1 MDAPKL
7 SPYRWAVLACVC
19 GVCFMANYMQY
30 QVSVWGVVVME
41 TLGIQVG
48 ELQTLMLMPMLAA
61 VFLAIPAGTLA
72 DRFGVK
78 RVVAVGLTV
87 AVVAGFARAAFL
99 DSFAIQIATMF
110 GLGFG
115 ISTLNANMP
124 KILGIWFKHKM
135 TVAVGI
141 FYAVSCVAIVMAQ
154 SVSTLF
160 PDLFAT
166 YIVAAFALLAVC
178 VCWYLFVRNHP
189 AGEALPEPE
198 PVTKYLGTAAKSK
211 NVWFIA
217 LVYGLTL
224 ASTTGFSTIFPAMME
239 IVRGYDMT
247 LSGNLAAVG
256 TIGSFFACFVGPAWV
271 QKSGKNKPFL
281 IVTTVL
287 GAITMAAVWW
297 IQMGP
302 SLWGILIVSGFLTAC
317 SGPII
322 EAMTYQLP
330 EIGAKYAG
338 SAGGI
343 VTTTGLAMSWLLPI
357 VVTFAVGENFM
368 VMVIAYAALFLL
380 SLLFIVLLPETGLK
394 AKTAAEGVEAQG

>member
-124 KILGIWFKHKM
+124 KILGI
-135 TVAVGI
+135 
-141 FYAVSCVAIVMAQ
+141 
-154 SVSTLF
+154 
-160 PDLFAT
+160 
-166 YIVAAFALLAVC
+166 
-178 VCWYLFVRNHP
+178 
-189 AGEALPEPE
+189 
-198 PVTKYLGTAAKSK
+198 
-211 NVWFIA
+211 
-217 LVYGLTL
+217 
-224 ASTTGFSTIFPAMME
+224 
-239 IVRGYDMT
+239 
-247 LSGNLAAVG
+247 
-256 TIGSFFACFVGPAWV
+256 
-271 QKSGKNKPFL
+271 
-281 IVTTVL
+281 
-287 GAITMAAVWW
+287 
-297 IQMGP
+297 
-302 SLWGILIVSGFLTAC
+302 
-317 SGPII
+317 
-322 EAMTYQLP
+322 
-330 EIGAKYAG
+330 
-338 SAGGI
+338 
-343 VTTTGLAMSWLLPI
+343 
-357 VVTFAVGENFM
+357 
-368 VMVIAYAALFLL
+368 
-380 SLLFIVLLPETGLK
+380 
-394 AKTAAEGVEAQG
+394 

>member
-78 RVVAVGLTV
+78 RVVDAGLTV

-271 QKSGKNKPFL
+271 QKSGKKQ
-281 IVTTVL
+281 
-287 GAITMAAVWW
+287 AIPDCHHRSWRHHHGGCLVDSD
-297 IQMGP
+297 G
-302 SLWGILIVSGFLTAC
+302 SL
-317 SGPII
+317 
-322 EAMTYQLP
+322 
-330 EIGAKYAG
+330 
-338 SAGGI
+338 
-343 VTTTGLAMSWLLPI
+343 
-357 VVTFAVGENFM
+357 AVGNPHRERILDCM
-368 VMVIAYAALFLL
+368 QRPHHRGHDLPASRDRREVRRQRGWYRYYDW
-380 SLLFIVLLPETGLK
+380 SGYVLAFAHRGDVRSRRELHGYGYRLCRPVLAQPAVHRSFAGDWL
-394 AKTAAEGVEAQG
+394 EGEDGRRRR